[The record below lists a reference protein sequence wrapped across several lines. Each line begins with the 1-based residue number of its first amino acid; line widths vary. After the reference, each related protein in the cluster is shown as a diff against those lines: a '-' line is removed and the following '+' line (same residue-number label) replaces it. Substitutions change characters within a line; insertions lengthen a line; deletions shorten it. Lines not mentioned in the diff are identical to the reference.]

1 MRCRFEK
8 NGIAFAVPFFIVSEI
23 SEWERASSPG
33 GETAYFTRL
42 SVQIIYAA
50 SAAGENAIAKGDSQ
64 PAALPQEHQ
73 EKEEGESTGGRKEKQ
88 QLEADRN

>member
-23 SEWERASSPG
+23 SEWEGESPARRG
-33 GETAYFTRL
+33 DCAF
-42 SVQIIYAA
+42 YAA

-73 EKEEGESTGGRKEKQ
+73 EKEERESTGGRKEKQ